1 MQNAKNLSKGNIL
14 AKFGTLRKSLIS
26 TKMFL
31 LVLAFSMK
39 INTSMD
45 FLIFNIDHSLYN
57 KPRKPSDIGPPNSIP
72 QKKTQD
78 FL

>member
-26 TKMFL
+26 TKMVL
-31 LVLAFSMK
+31 IVLAFSMK

-45 FLIFNIDHSLYN
+45 FLTFDIDHSL
-57 KPRKPSDIGPPNSIP
+57 
-72 QKKTQD
+72 
-78 FL
+78 